1 MNSVRYDY
9 DKQLRQSKRRR
20 QLFISN
26 AARIQKLH
34 GETNLNN
41 LVFFHRLSKMMDNG
55 ASPKHVATALDEFV
69 SEQFPHTSNHKCGEE
84 RNVVATSMVELSNTS
99 MVEISNTSMV
109 ELSNTSRVEISN
121 TSMVEISNTSM
132 VEISKSVTPL
142 KRLRKSPR
150 QIFLNNLKK
159 ASGNQPHLT
168 LSPKQ
173 QQEEQRSQKEEPEQK
188 VLHRPQKE
196 GKCFSFRIPVWTY
209 DDENDDDSDCEVSWG
224 YDA

>member
-69 SEQFPHTSNHKCGEE
+69 SVHFPHTSNHKCGEE

-99 MVEISNTSMV
+99 
-109 ELSNTSRVEISN
+109 R
-121 TSMVEISNTSM
+121 VEISNTSM

-150 QIFLNNLKK
+150 QIFLDNLKK

-196 GKCFSFRIPVWTY
+196 GKCFSFRIPVRTY
-209 DDENDDDSDCEVSWG
+209 DDEDDDSDCEVSWG